1 MWDQQSGERVRIIA
15 GYGGAYTIAW
25 GLSRDVLI
33 SGGSDGKL
41 YWWDVQSR
49 ECMRVRRAHQGT
61 IRSLRRS
68 PDGSRLASCG
78 DDGTIILWDLES
90 GQSTRTLEGH
100 TGWVTAVAIS
110 PNGERAV
117 TASVDETLR
126 VWNLDSGESPY
137 MLQGHTDRVNAV
149 AITPDGRWAISASAD
164 HTLRVWNLDSGEYS
178 AGFTGEGPISCL
190 AVGKDGQ
197 TIIANE
203 KSGRGHFLRL
213 DGVD

>member
-1 MWDQQSGERVRIIA
+1 
-15 GYGGAYTIAW
+15 
-25 GLSRDVLI
+25 LI
-33 SGGSDGKL
+33 SALSITPDGRRAVWGSDIG
-41 YWWDVQSR
+41 
-49 ECMRVRRAHQGT
+49 A
-61 IRSLRRS
+61 LR
-68 PDGSRLASCG
+68 
-78 DDGTIILWDLES
+78 LWDLES